1 MPRRLVDAVIDHVE
15 AYSRGGTHDDPN
27 FVTSCNK
34 CNMRKSAGSAEKFS
48 SRLPGVPIKG
58 KYCERVRWDGFSAL
72 FILLAERGSQPP
84 IRKEREWLIAL
95 KAAM

>member
-1 MPRRLVDAVIDHVE
+1 MIDHVE

-48 SRLPGVPIKG
+48 SRLPLVPIKG
-58 KYCERVRWDGFSAL
+58 KYGEPVHWDGFSSL
-72 FILLAERGSQPP
+72 FILLAERSLQAA
-84 IRKEREWLIAL
+84 IRSEREWLIAL
-95 KAAM
+95 KAVM